1 MSKNGLIEKLISAI
15 GRENVI
21 DAPDQLIVYE
31 CDGLTIDRKA
41 PNAVVFPSTTKEVAR
56 VVRILHEA
64 RVPFVARGAGTGLSG
79 GSLPPEGSVMIALTK
94 MDHVVEV
101 DIRNQRALVEAG
113 VVNLHLSDEV
123 NQQGYHFVPD
133 PSSQYACTIGGNIAE
148 NSGGPHTLKYG
159 VTTNHTLGVEVVLP
173 NGQITWYGGKSDDT
187 IGYDLLGLMI
197 GSEGMLGIVTRAWVK
212 LTRLPQAWRTFL
224 VVFDTVED
232 ASQAVAGIIARGIV
246 PSALEMLDKVVIG
259 AIEEAYHFGFPLDA
273 EAVLIIEL
281 EGHEVGLDK
290 QADQVIRVCK
300 ENKTSKIQTAKD
312 EKERNLLWMS
322 RKRAFGAMGRLSPSY
337 YVQDGVVPRTKIPEI
352 MKVIQATGKKYNLLI
367 GNVFHAGDGNI
378 HPCIAYNDR
387 DKDQAKRT
395 VEASNEILQAC
406 VELGG
411 SITGEHGI
419 GYEKVNLM
427 PLIFNETDILAMET
441 VKQVFDEYNLSN
453 PGKMF
458 PTNRSCIGCGTAELK
473 YTNRQAALL

>member
-1 MSKNGLIEKLISAI
+1 MIKDQLVEKLAAVL

-31 CDGLTIDRKA
+31 CDGLTIDRNA
-41 PNAVVFPSTTKEVAR
+41 PHAVVLPTTTEEVAA

-64 RVPFVARGAGTGLSG
+64 RIPFVARGAGTGLSG
-79 GSLPPEGSVMIALTK
+79 GSLPPEGGVMIALTK
-94 MDHVVEV
+94 MNRIVEV

-113 VVNLHLSDEV
+113 VVNLRLSKEV
-123 NQQGYHFVPD
+123 GRQGYHFVPD

-159 VTTNHTLGVEVVLP
+159 VTTNHTLGVEVVMP
-173 NGQITWYGGKSDDT
+173 DGRITWFGGKSDDAV
-187 IGYDLLGLMI
+187 GYDLRGLLI

-224 VVFDTVED
+224 MVFDTVED
-232 ASQAVAGIIARGIV
+232 ASRAVAGVIARGIV

-281 EGHEVGLDK
+281 EGHEAGLGT
-290 QADQVIRVCK
+290 QAEDVIAVCR
-300 ENKTSKIQTAKD
+300 ENGACDVRTAGD
-312 EKERNLLWMS
+312 EKERALLWMS

-337 YVQDGVVPRTKIPEI
+337 YVQDGVVPRTKIPDI
-352 MKVIQATGKKYNLLI
+352 MRVIQAMGKKYELLI

-378 HPCIAYNDR
+378 HPCIAYDDR
-387 DKDQAKRT
+387 DEDQSRRT
-395 VEASNEILQAC
+395 VEASNEILRAC
-406 VELGG
+406 VDLGG

-419 GYEKVNLM
+419 GYEKVDLM
-427 PLIFNETDILAMET
+427 PLIFDEPDIRAMET
-441 VKQVFDEYNLSN
+441 VKEVFDEENLSN

-458 PTNRSCIGCGTAELK
+458 PTNRSCIGCGTVELK

>member
-1 MSKNGLIEKLISAI
+1 MIKDQLVEKLAAVL

-31 CDGLTIDRKA
+31 CDGLTIDRNA
-41 PNAVVFPSTTKEVAR
+41 PHAVVLPTTTEEVAA

-64 RVPFVARGAGTGLSG
+64 RIPFVARGAGTGLSG
-79 GSLPPEGSVMIALTK
+79 GSLPPEGGVMIALTK
-94 MDHVVEV
+94 MNRIVEV

-113 VVNLHLSDEV
+113 VVNLHLSKEV
-123 NQQGYHFVPD
+123 GRQGYHFVPD

-159 VTTNHTLGVEVVLP
+159 VTTNHTLGVEVVMP
-173 NGQITWYGGKSDDT
+173 DGRITWFGGKSDDAV
-187 IGYDLLGLMI
+187 GYDLRGLLI

-224 VVFDTVED
+224 MVFDTVED
-232 ASQAVAGIIARGIV
+232 ASRAVAGVIARGIV

-281 EGHEVGLDK
+281 EGHEAGLDT
-290 QADQVIRVCK
+290 QAEDVIAVCR
-300 ENKTSKIQTAKD
+300 ENGACDVRTAGD
-312 EKERNLLWMS
+312 EKERALLWMS

-337 YVQDGVVPRTKIPEI
+337 YVQDGVVPRTKIPDI
-352 MKVIQATGKKYNLLI
+352 MRVIQAMGKKYELLI

-378 HPCIAYNDR
+378 HPCIAYDDR
-387 DKDQAKRT
+387 DEDQSRRT
-395 VEASNEILQAC
+395 VEASNEILRAC
-406 VELGG
+406 VDLGG

-419 GYEKVNLM
+419 GYEKVDLM
-427 PLIFNETDILAMET
+427 PLIFDEPDIRAMET
-441 VKQVFDEYNLSN
+441 VKEVFDEENLSN

-458 PTNRSCIGCGTAELK
+458 PTNRSCIGCGTVELK